1 MVDGQYGEPPADFG
15 GAMTDRIVVLGA
27 GYGGCAAVR
36 SLEDELEDT
45 DTELVWISAED
56 YHLLLHESHRCIRTP
71 DARESVT
78 IPVDEIK
85 NDDTE
90 FVQATVTGLDTDSRT
105 VELDDREDVDYDY
118 VVVGLGSQTAFYGID
133 GLEDHALTLKSL
145 GDALAINEHLTEAA
159 SEASRSD
166 PSKVVVGGGG
176 LTGIQVAGEI
186 AAWADEQSAHLDVH
200 LVERSNGIFPGHDH
214 EFQGAIRNQLEAHDV
229 EIDTDAAMTGVG
241 EDDIEFDE
249 RDSMAYDVLVWAG
262 GVTGQDALENTTVDK
277 DHNRLYTDAT
287 FETSDERVFALGDSA
302 LVHQDAEEGPLT
314 EEAVWETIVDDDL
327 ADVPP
332 PTAEAAWEEGEHIGA
347 NVARAI
353 AGDERE
359 HWAYMN
365 KGTVVSI
372 GDAAVAHDVI
382 GIPINTFGG
391 AGARIV
397 KKGISARWIESITSA
412 RRAVRSWSDM

>member
-1 MVDGQYGEPPADFG
+1 
-15 GAMTDRIVVLGA
+15 MTDRIVVLGA

-45 DTELVWISAED
+45 DTELVWISEED

-71 DARESVT
+71 DARASVT
-78 IPVDEIK
+78 IPVADIK
-85 NDDTE
+85 SADTE
-90 FVQATVTGLDTDSRT
+90 FVQATVTGLDTDART
-105 VELDDREDVDYDY
+105 VELADHEDVDYDY

-133 GLEDHALTLKSL
+133 GLEEHALTLKSL

-159 SEASRSD
+159 RESSRSD
-166 PSKVVVGGGG
+166 PAQVVIGGGG

-186 AAWADEQSAHLDVH
+186 AAWADEQDAEMDVH
-200 LVERSNGIFPGHDH
+200 LVERSDQIFPGHDH

-229 EIDTDAAMTGVG
+229 EIDTGAAMTGV
-241 EDDIEFDE
+241 EESEIQFDE
-249 RDSMAYDVLVWAG
+249 RDPMDYDVLVWAG
-262 GVTGQDALENTTVDK
+262 GVTGQDALESADVDT
-277 DHNRLYTDAT
+277 DHNRVYTDAT

-302 LVHQDAEEGPLT
+302 LVQQDKEEGPLT

-332 PTAEAAWEEGEHIGA
+332 PTAEAAWEEGEHIGE

-391 AGARIV
+391 TGARIV
-397 KKGISARWIESITSA
+397 KKGISARWIESITSVG
-412 RRAVRSWSDM
+412 RAARSWSDM

>member
-1 MVDGQYGEPPADFG
+1 
-15 GAMTDRIVVLGA
+15 MTERIVVLGA
-27 GYGGCAAVR
+27 GYGGCAAIR
-36 SLEDELEDT
+36 SLEDELGDEA
-45 DTELVWISAED
+45 ELVWVDESD
-56 YHLLLHESHRCIRTP
+56 HHLLLHESHRCIREP
-71 DARESVT
+71 DARDSVT

-85 NDDTE
+85 DDDTR
-90 FVQATVTGLDTDSRT
+90 FVQATVTGIDVDDRT
-105 VELDDREDVDYDY
+105 VELADRDDIDYDY
-118 VVVGLGSQTAFYGID
+118 AVVGLGSRTAFYGID
-133 GLEDHALTLKSL
+133 GLEEHGLTLKSL
-145 GDALAINEHLTEAA
+145 GDALAINEHLVEATR
-159 SEASRSD
+159 EASRSE
-166 PSKVVVGGGG
+166 PAQVVIGGGG
-176 LTGIQVAGEI
+176 LTGIQVAGEV
-186 AAWADEQSAHLDVH
+186 AAWADERDAEMDVH
-200 LVERSNGIFPGHDH
+200 LVERSDAIFPGHDH

-229 EIDTDAAMTGVG
+229 EIDTGAAMTAVG

-249 RDSMAYDVLVWAG
+249 CDPMDYDVLVWAG
-262 GVTGQDALENTTVDK
+262 GVTGQDALESADVEK

-287 FETSDERVFALGDSA
+287 LETSDDRVFALGDSA
-302 LVHQDAEEGPLT
+302 RVHQDDEEGPLT

-332 PTAEAAWEEGEHIGA
+332 PTAEAAWEEGEHIGE

-372 GDAAVAHDVI
+372 GDAAVAHDVV

-391 AGARIV
+391 TGARIV